1 MRFLR
6 DLIIREGHSPSF
18 LGVFVNPFYFARRE
32 LFTEVKVLAAFIS
45 GRVLDVGC
53 GTKPYESLFST
64 ATEYVG
70 LEIDSELNRQRKNAD
85 YFYDGK
91 VFPFGDASFDSV
103 VINQVFEHVFEPE
116 EFLSEISRVLVQ
128 DGTALVTVPFVWDE
142 HEQPCDFARYTSF
155 GLKAIFERHGFEVV
169 EQRKTAGDVRV
180 LFQMINAYLFKATV
194 SRRAVVNLLSCLVL
208 MAPFNLLG
216 TLLYRVLPK
225 NPDLYLD
232 NVIVVRKV
240 ARV

>member
-85 YFYDGK
+85 
-91 VFPFGDASFDSV
+91 
-103 VINQVFEHVFEPE
+103 
-116 EFLSEISRVLVQ
+116 
-128 DGTALVTVPFVWDE
+128 
-142 HEQPCDFARYTSF
+142 
-155 GLKAIFERHGFEVV
+155 
-169 EQRKTAGDVRV
+169 
-180 LFQMINAYLFKATV
+180 
-194 SRRAVVNLLSCLVL
+194 
-208 MAPFNLLG
+208 
-216 TLLYRVLPK
+216 
-225 NPDLYLD
+225 
-232 NVIVVRKV
+232 
-240 ARV
+240 